1 MKNKLRKL
9 KDRLKGLIEKTIL
22 NDIFI
27 MEIVFLIGIFII
39 IYTNFRLNIYF
50 GLYFLGVTLI
60 AFSIFLYKFTGKR
73 GENK

>member
-1 MKNKLRKL
+1 LKNKLK
-9 KDRLKGLIEKTIL
+9 KFIEKTIL

-27 MEIVFLIGIFII
+27 MEIVFLIGVFII
-39 IYTNFRLNIYF
+39 IYTNFQLNIYF

-60 AFSIFLYKFTGKR
+60 AFSVFLYKSTGKR